1 MQINPNSIVFCAFA
15 VFAIGSGIDRTAPA
29 AAAST
34 THVEAVRSPNGSDR
48 PGLTVLPRVVVVAGI
63 ESRADT
69 LERSV
74 MLDAAVGQAGKALA
88 KGVGTSVRRV
98 SLGLPYY
105 AFGRTAARPTE

>member
-1 MQINPNSIVFCAFA
+1 MQINFNSILFCAFA
-15 VFAIGSGIDRTAPA
+15 VFAIGCGIDRIPTA
-29 AAAST
+29 AAAPAT
-34 THVEAVRSPNGSDR
+34 RVEAVRSPTGSDR
-48 PGLTVLPRVVVVAGI
+48 PGLTVMPRVVVVAGI
-63 ESRADT
+63 ANEGDT